1 MGKDIQCHVC
11 EAGATVH
18 LTQIIG
24 SKIHKVNL
32 CEECAQRL
40 GVMDPGG
47 LSIADLMEK
56 GLVAMPSGEVPAASG
71 DCACSNCGYTVA
83 QLNKT
88 GRLGC
93 PDCYTALEAEVK
105 PMLERMHSGTEHV
118 GKVPLKVLSRTQK
131 RRREEKLTREL
142 QLAVDEE
149 RYEDAAKLRDEL
161 KSLTDQETELLSSR
175 APDEK

>member
-11 EAGATVH
+11 ESSATVH

-47 LSIADLMEK
+47 LSVADLVEK
-56 GLVAMPSGEVPAASG
+56 GLVSLPGDELPSAPADQS
-71 DCACSNCGYTVA
+71 CGSCGHTVA

-93 PDCYTALEAEVK
+93 PECYTALESEIQ

-131 RRREEKLTREL
+131 RRQLEKLSKEL
-142 QLAVDEE
+142 AQAVEEE
-149 RYEDAAKLRDEL
+149 RYEDAARLRDEL
-161 KSLTDQETELLSSR
+161 KTLKEEEAPADQ
-175 APDEK
+175 A

>member
-1 MGKDIQCHVC
+1 MGKEIKCHVC
-11 EAGATVH
+11 ESSATVH

-47 LSIADLMEK
+47 LSVADLVEK
-56 GLVAMPSGEVPAASG
+56 GLVSIPGEELPSAPTDQS
-71 DCACSNCGYTVA
+71 CSNCGYTVA

-93 PDCYTALEAEVK
+93 SDCYSALESEIH

-131 RRREEKLTREL
+131 RRKVDKLSKEL
-142 QLAVDEE
+142 QLAIYEE
-149 RYEDAAKLRDEL
+149 RYEDAAQLRDEL
-161 KSLTDQETELLSSR
+161 KTLKEEESPV
-175 APDEK
+175 A

>member
-11 EAGATVH
+11 ESSATVH

-47 LSIADLMEK
+47 LSVADLVEK
-56 GLVAMPSGEVPAASG
+56 GLVTLPDDELPSAPTDQS
-71 DCACSNCGYTVA
+71 CTTCGYTVA
-83 QLNKT
+83 LLNKT

-93 PDCYTALEAEVK
+93 ADCYTAMESEVL

-118 GKVPLKVLSRTQK
+118 GKVPVKVLSRTQK
-131 RRREEKLTREL
+131 KRKVDKIEKEL
-142 QLAVDEE
+142 KSAIEEE
-149 RYEDAAKLRDEL
+149 RYEDAASLRDEL
-161 KSLTDQETELLSSR
+161 RTLKEEDCLAE
-175 APDEK
+175 